1 MLDSVLV
8 ANRGEIARRVLRTAR
23 RMGIRGVAVYSD
35 ADADL
40 PYVREADEAVH
51 IGRAQPARSY
61 LDAAAI
67 LQAARK
73 TGAAAVHPGYGF
85 LAENADFARQV
96 LAAGLTWVGPDPAAI
111 EQMGDKIRARNLME
125 RAGVP
130 VSPGSRE
137 PLTDVTAAVAE
148 ADRIGYPVMVKAAA
162 GGGGIGMGVAAGPA
176 DLQAAF
182 ETARSRAERFFG
194 SPEILLERY
203 VQRAR
208 HVEVQILGLADGQV
222 IALGER
228 DCSVQR
234 RHQKVAEETPSP
246 GVDHAL
252 REQML
257 AAAVRAGQAVGYR
270 GAGTVECL
278 VDTESGSFVFLEMN
292 TRLQVEHPVTELV
305 TGIDL
310 VEQQFL
316 IAAGQPPSFDP
327 AAVTP
332 TGHALELRIYAEDP
346 VTVPARPRHDHP
358 VGRTLGRG
366 HPGRRGLPGRQH
378 RDPVLRPAAGQA
390 VRARSRPGKR
400 PGTGQNSRG
409 RLRHRRPEDQPGL
422 SRRAAGQP
430 AVRQRRLRYVPDEA
444 RCAPARTPQQDE
456 QTGVAVAEIRAEM
469 VANVWKVVAARGDHV
484 DDGDTLV
491 ILESMKMEIPV
502 LAEAA
507 GTVTAMHVA
516 EGDVVQEGDL
526 IAEIG

>member
-23 RMGIRGVAVYSD
+23 QMGIRAVAVYSD

-40 PYVREADEAVH
+40 PYVREADVATC
-51 IGRAQPARSY
+51 IGPAQPARSY
-61 LDAAAI
+61 LDATALI
-67 LQAARK
+67 DAARK

-96 LAAGLTWVGPDPAAI
+96 IAAGLTWIGPDPAAI

-137 PLTDVTAAVAE
+137 PVADAAAAVAE
-148 ADRIGYPVMVKAAA
+148 AERIGFPVMVKAAA
-162 GGGGIGMGVAAGPA
+162 GGGGIGMGVAARSGE
-176 DLQAAF
+176 LRAAF

-208 HVEVQILGLADGQV
+208 HVEVQILGLADGRV
-222 IALGER
+222 LALGER

-246 GVDHAL
+246 GVSAGL

-257 AAAVRAGQAVGYR
+257 AAAVQAGEAVSYR

-278 VDTESGSFVFLEMN
+278 VDAVAGSFVFLEMN

-310 VEQQFL
+310 VEQQFR
-316 IAAGQPPSFDP
+316 IAAEEPPSFDP
-327 AAVTP
+327 VAITP
-332 TGHALELRIYAEDP
+332 AGHAIELRIYAEDP
-346 VTVPARPRHDHP
+346 VRF
-358 VGRTLGRG
+358 
-366 HPGRRGLPGRQH
+366 LPG
-378 RDPVLRPAAGQA
+378 
-390 VRARSRPGKR
+390 
-400 PGTGQNSRG
+400 PGTITEWDE
-409 RLRHRRPEDQPGL
+409 P
-422 SRRAAGQP
+422 AG
-430 AVRQRRLRYVPDEA
+430 A
-444 RCAPARTPQQDE
+444 
-456 QTGVAVAEIRAEM
+456 
-469 VANVWKVVAARGDHV
+469 
-484 DDGDTLV
+484 
-491 ILESMKMEIPV
+491 
-502 LAEAA
+502 
-507 GTVTAMHVA
+507 
-516 EGDVVQEGDL
+516 
-526 IAEIG
+526 